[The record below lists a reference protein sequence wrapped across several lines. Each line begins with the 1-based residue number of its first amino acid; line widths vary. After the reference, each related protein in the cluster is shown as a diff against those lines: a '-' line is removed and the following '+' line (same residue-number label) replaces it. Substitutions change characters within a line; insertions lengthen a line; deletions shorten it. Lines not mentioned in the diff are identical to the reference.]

1 MKRRGRPLLPGRL
14 SGAGAGPDRDPEGDA
29 LVASGDASGED
40 VPVPSAKPVL
50 SGAPGSNA
58 SALQAGGREAADTPE
73 ADAGGEDSHAELEK
87 LMGLGERSLR
97 KSYYPELRRKIA
109 ELERFQVLV
118 DNAMDF
124 IFLMR
129 LDPPGVVHANH
140 AAMGCFQGSTPL
152 DMLDVESVLGWNM
165 AEEIRL
171 FAAHRQRTEHV
182 TFQTM
187 LPRFGCPEIPV
198 EVTASLHE
206 LDGVGYAVI
215 VARDIRQR
223 LEDMEEKRSLRL
235 LLANILDA
243 MPSVLVGV
251 DPQGH
256 VVQWNRQ
263 AAVETGTDARTA
275 LGRPLAEVMPRVA
288 HLMDDVWRAME
299 TDQPVSLA
307 RNQVRNGS
315 RLRFENVTI
324 FPLPAQAGGAPAGA
338 VVRLDDVTEQVR
350 LEQVMIQTEKMMS
363 VGGLAAGMAHEIN
376 NPLGG
381 ILQGAQNILRR
392 LSPEL
397 PANVQAAESVGCPL
411 DSVHAYMQQRQI
423 MRMLEGIRDS
433 AVRAADI
440 VANMLSFS
448 RKSETAH
455 STHDINE
462 IVDST
467 IRLASTDYDLKK
479 SFDFRHID
487 IVREYAA
494 DLPPITC
501 SRTEIEQ
508 VLLNLLRNAAQAMV
522 ACEGPRIVL
531 RTGMYEGDGTPGVS
545 GRHVLVE
552 VEDNGP
558 GMDEQT
564 KMRVFEPFFTTK
576 DPGVGTGLGLSVS
589 YFIITEN
596 HRGHMEVESEPG
608 SGTRFTILLPM
619 AGRGSGARGPV
630 TPAQTGAH
638 DPGTPAQTGAHDS
651 GMTVQTGAHDSGM
664 TVRNGEQGS
673 VAAGNN
679 GTRGSGTDGPNG
691 ATGA

>member
-1 MKRRGRPLLPGRL
+1 M
-14 SGAGAGPDRDPEGDA
+14 DPEGET
-29 LVASGDASGED
+29 LFASGGTNGED
-40 VPVPSAKPVL
+40 VPVPSAE
-50 SGAPGSNA
+50 PGSSVA
-58 SALQAGGREAADTPE
+58 HGSDESLCPAGGRKAADVP
-73 ADAGGEDSHAELEK
+73 DAAAGCEDPHAELEK

-129 LDPPGVVHANH
+129 LNPPGVVHANL
-140 AAMGCFQGSTPL
+140 AAMGCFQGNSPL

-171 FAAHRQRTEHV
+171 FAAHPQRTEHV

-215 VARDIRQR
+215 VARDISQR
-223 LEDMEEKRSLRL
+223 LKDMEEKRSLRL

-251 DPQGH
+251 DPQGR

-263 AAVETGTDARTA
+263 AEVETGTDARTA
-275 LGRPLAEVMPRVA
+275 MGCPLAEVMPRVA

-299 TDQPVSLA
+299 TEQPVTLA
-307 RNQVRNGS
+307 RNQVRNGN

-324 FPLPAQAGGAPAGA
+324 FPLPPQAGGVPAGA

-455 STHDINE
+455 STHDIND

-479 SFDFRHID
+479 SFDFRHIT
-487 IVREYAA
+487 IVREYAP

-531 RTGMYEGDGTPGVS
+531 RTGLYEGEGTPGVN

-596 HRGHMEVESEPG
+596 HKGHMEVDSEPG
-608 SGTRFTILLPM
+608 NGTRFTILLPM
-619 AGRGSGARGPV
+619 AGRGPGARGAA
-630 TPAQTGAH
+630 TQ
-638 DPGTPAQTGAHDS
+638 AQTGAHDS
-651 GMTVQTGAHDSGM
+651 ATATGNGEGGSAAVD
-664 TVRNGEQGS
+664 RNGACGD
-673 VAAGNN
+673 AN
-679 GTRGSGTDGPNG
+679 
-691 ATGA
+691 